1 MSQTR
6 KRRLVQP
13 GDVLLAQI
21 AQNVPA
27 GVEQQGTRP
36 VVVVASPAALGP
48 QRFAVVVIVPL
59 TKATGEWVDN
69 NPTLYPRLAAGQGGL
84 PLNSTA
90 LIDHVQAVDATR
102 VLKRYGTLDQEAYAT
117 IRTGLE
123 QMFGFEGAS

>member
-21 AQNVPA
+21 AENVPP

-48 QRFAVVVIVPL
+48 QRFGVVVIVPL
-59 TKATGEWVDN
+59 TTATGAWVDG

-84 PLNSTA
+84 PLSSTA
-90 LIDHVQAVDATR
+90 LVDHVQAVDATR
-102 VLKRYGTLDQEAYAT
+102 VLKRYGTLDQEAYAP
-117 IRTGLE
+117 IKTGLE
-123 QMFGFEGAS
+123 QMFGFGGEV